1 MWLIFQNVILS
12 FGSLVY
18 IYIYL
23 LFRSLTHKVSLECSP
38 GLISDKLIV
47 RSRDISWSIQLKKKT
62 SAVNA
67 NAAAKSHT
75 QKSKPDLSG
84 WAAEGPKKFDSHV
97 GELPL
102 QEMKR
107 YLLFR
112 LLIHKVSV
120 ECSPGLISDK
130 LIVRS
135 RDISWSIQLKKKT
148 SAVNANAAAK
158 THTQKSKP
166 DLSAP
171 STLLCKE
178 NAETKTLQAALEKRS
193 MRSPLLGETKYA

>member
-1 MWLIFQNVILS
+1 M
-12 FGSLVY
+12 
-18 IYIYL
+18 
-23 LFRSLTHKVSLECSP
+23 LFRSLTRKVSL
-38 GLISDKLIV
+38 
-47 RSRDISWSIQLKKKT
+47 
-62 SAVNA
+62 
-67 NAAAKSHT
+67 
-75 QKSKPDLSG
+75 
-84 WAAEGPKKFDSHV
+84 
-97 GELPL
+97 
-102 QEMKR
+102 
-107 YLLFR
+107 
-112 LLIHKVSV
+112 

-178 NAETKTLQAALEKRS
+178 NAETKTLQAALKRRS
-193 MRSPLLGETKYA
+193 MRSFAWGDKVCMRTYAATSCK